1 VARHVLTTSFRR
13 TLNAVPRSRFLFK
26 LSRLYVNFYE
36 GQDDPDFQT
45 NGEARTLRTL
55 LPGCRV
61 AFDVGAHIGDWTAL
75 ALEINPSL
83 QVHCF
88 EPSAESY
95 RQLERRH
102 GAAGNVRLNPVGL
115 STDPGEATLHIH
127 EEQPDVNSLYSSADS
142 TRAEQVRLRTVDE
155 YCESEEVDR
164 IDYFKVDTEGHEY
177 AVLAGAER
185 MLREGR
191 VRYAQVE
198 YGPGYLDAKTSLHDV
213 MRLLGDLGY
222 RPHKILPH
230 GPEPVPAYSRSME
243 NFTLSNWLFVR
254 AEAAI

>member
-1 VARHVLTTSFRR
+1 MSRHVPAKSFRR
-13 TLNAVPRSRFLFK
+13 ALNAIPRSRFLFK

-45 NGEARTLRTL
+45 NGEARTLRRL

-61 AFDVGAHIGDWTAL
+61 AFDVGAHVGDWTAL

-95 RQLERRH
+95 RQLERRY
-102 GAAGNVRLNPVGL
+102 GAAENVRLNPVGL

-127 EEQPDVNSLYSSADS
+127 EEQSDINSLYPSGDS
-142 TRAEQVRLRTVDE
+142 TGAEPVRLRTVDE
-155 YCESEEVDR
+155 YCGSEEIDR
-164 IDYFKVDTEGHEY
+164 IDYLKVDTEGHEY
-177 AVLAGAER
+177 AILLGAER

-198 YGPGYLDAKTSLHDV
+198 YGPGYLDAGASLRDV
-213 MRLLGDLGY
+213 MRLLGDCGY
-222 RPHKILPH
+222 RPHKILPR
-230 GPEPVPAYSRSME
+230 GPEPVSYSRSME

-254 AEAAI
+254 ADAGV